1 MGPEYPQSG
10 ISSSC
15 QGRPHVVASVG
26 EVDPYRHRGCLQR
39 LGDLGPQWPELT
51 TAGHDIVIGSEFRHS
66 GAPLITLSHPD
77 IGIVDDV
84 STPTRTGAVL
94 TDDPRPVV
102 VELRRNGNAAHLA
115 GLAADGFQFGGQ
127 RGAQPESAQPSDCR
141 IEQAPDSSFS
151 AELPQRLVSVDIR
164 HGRHASR
171 PIGIVQPMPA
181 REALIASITG
191 LVRRRGVAG
200 AGLNA
205 LLEDSG
211 VARRTVYLNFP
222 GGKAELVTEAT
233 RIAGQAL
240 SAVIRSA
247 DDGGDP
253 AQAVRTFID
262 QWKVQLRASEMEAGC
277 PIVAAILGRSEA
289 PAAAQAAAE
298 VVDDWRS
305 ILADRLVGS
314 GADPDKARS
323 LATLVIAA
331 IEGAVVVA
339 LASGS
344 TDALDDIGHHLIE
357 VIQLHLPAEK

>member
-1 MGPEYPQSG
+1 M
-10 ISSSC
+10 
-15 QGRPHVVASVG
+15 
-26 EVDPYRHRGCLQR
+26 
-39 LGDLGPQWPELT
+39 
-51 TAGHDIVIGSEFRHS
+51 
-66 GAPLITLSHPD
+66 
-77 IGIVDDV
+77 
-84 STPTRTGAVL
+84 
-94 TDDPRPVV
+94 
-102 VELRRNGNAAHLA
+102 
-115 GLAADGFQFGGQ
+115 
-127 RGAQPESAQPSDCR
+127 SARD
-141 IEQAPDSSFS
+141 
-151 AELPQRLVSVDIR
+151 
-164 HGRHASR
+164 
-171 PIGIVQPMPA
+171 
-181 REALIASITG
+181 ALIVSITD

-253 AQAVRTFID
+253 TQAVRTFID

-298 VVDDWRS
+298 AVDDWRS
-305 ILADRLVGS
+305 ILADRLVDS
-314 GADPDKARS
+314 GADPDKGRS

-331 IEGAVVVA
+331 IEGAVIVA

-344 TDALDDIGHHLIE
+344 TDALDDVGRHLIE
-357 VIQLHLPAEK
+357 VIQLHLPAKKLER